1 MTNTILSAISLM
13 MVMMCS
19 MTGVNRAIINAAA
32 IPYNEKHPY
41 INMYSKQLQKQ
52 RHRLH
57 EKGLGK

>member
-32 IPYNEKHPY
+32 TPYKEKHPY
-41 INMYSKQLQKQ
+41 INM
-52 RHRLH
+52 
-57 EKGLGK
+57 

>member
-19 MTGVNRAIINAAA
+19 ITGVNRAIINAAA

-41 INMYSKQLQKQ
+41 ISI
-52 RHRLH
+52 
-57 EKGLGK
+57 

>member
-19 MTGVNRAIINAAA
+19 ITGVNRDIINAAA
-32 IPYNEKHPY
+32 TPYNEKHPY
-41 INMYSKQLQKQ
+41 ISIYSKQLQKHIHSSQ
-52 RHRLH
+52 